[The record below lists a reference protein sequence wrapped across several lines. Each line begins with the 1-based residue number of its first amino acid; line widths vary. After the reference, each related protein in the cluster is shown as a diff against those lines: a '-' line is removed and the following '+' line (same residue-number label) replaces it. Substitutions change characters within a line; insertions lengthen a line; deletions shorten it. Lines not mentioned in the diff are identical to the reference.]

1 MLKGRPIQQG
11 KIYWAFW
18 GLFNCFIIKHT
29 SNNHLTS
36 DRQKKRP
43 HEAYAALARH
53 FESEK
58 SGLMCDL
65 QVLPSSESSFNCLE
79 RHRQV
84 ELNVHLACHWWI
96 LWYFPRK
103 WGSEATLEK
112 LGCGVYQVCMYTCIR
127 TLLYIY
133 IYVNWIPIKKQ
144 SQICDMVSWDK
155 ETNTLYQLLRVH
167 PSITSPL
174 CPHVKRPHGSETPQA
189 QQANPSNTG
198 EGNQGKFGPSKLK
211 KLLGFKLRTKKQCI

>member
-133 IYVNWIPIKKQ
+133 IYMWTEFPSKNSLKFVTWFHGIKKP
-144 SQICDMVSWDK
+144 
-155 ETNTLYQLLRVH
+155 TLFINSYGFIH
-167 PSITSPL
+167 PSPPL
-174 CPHVKRPHGSETPQA
+174 FVLMWKGPMDQKRPRHSRQILATPA
-189 QQANPSNTG
+189 RAIR
-198 EGNQGKFGPSKLK
+198 GN
-211 KLLGFKLRTKKQCI
+211 LGLRS